1 MQRVFSRMAFDFRM
15 RFGAWMRRRVWVV
28 LAFLLLLIISS
39 APAGATAR
47 IKDIADFEGV
57 RDNVLIGY
65 GLVVGLNGTGDTL
78 RNSVFTQESLVAM
91 LERLGVNTRGSN
103 LNTQNVAA
111 VMVTSSL
118 PAFARQGSRIDATV
132 STLGDADSLIGGTLL
147 VTPLLGAD
155 GEAYAVA
162 QGQIA
167 VGGFTAGGNAETVT
181 KGVPT
186 SGRLPG
192 GVIIEREVP
201 FELDQMST
209 VRIALRNPDLTTAD
223 RIAAAINGLYGGVN
237 ARATD
242 PGTVTMPV
250 PSAYFGRVARLMTE
264 IEQLRIEPD
273 QPARI
278 VIDESNGIIVMGE
291 NVRISKVAVSQG
303 NLTVRITEQPEVS
316 QPEPFAEGETA
327 IVDRTQVAVDEQDN
341 RKMAVL
347 SKAATLDDLVEGLN
361 ALGVGPRDMISI
373 IQAIKT
379 AGALQAEL
387 EVM

>member
-1 MQRVFSRMAFDFRM
+1 MLDVFDHQSASQRFSTARLIGGVLVWCMVMASM
-15 RFGAWMRRRVWVV
+15 V
-28 LAFLLLLIISS
+28 L
-39 APAGATAR
+39 PAHATAR

-57 RDNVLIGY
+57 RENILIGY

-78 RNSVFTQESLVAM
+78 RNSVFTQESLIAM

-103 LNTQNVAA
+103 LNTRNVAA

-118 PAFARQGSRIDATV
+118 PPFARQGSRIDATV
-132 STLGDADSLIGGTLL
+132 SALGDAGSLIGGTLL
-147 VTPLLGAD
+147 VTPLVGAD

-167 VGGFTAGGNAETVT
+167 VGGFAAGGNAETVT

-186 SGRLPG
+186 AGRLPSG
-192 GVIIEREVP
+192 AIVEREVP
-201 FELDQMST
+201 FELDQLGV
-209 VRIALRNPDLTTAD
+209 VRLALRNPDLTTAD
-223 RIAAAINGLYGGVN
+223 RVAEAINARLGVAA

-242 PGTVTMPV
+242 PATISLPV
-250 PSAYFGRVARLMTE
+250 PSAYTGRVARLMTE

-303 NLTVRITEQPEVS
+303 NLTVRVTERPEVS
-316 QPEPFAEGETA
+316 QPEPFSEGETTV
-327 IVDRTQVAVDEQDN
+327 VDRTQVAVDEQED
-341 RKMAVL
+341 RKIAVIEEH
-347 SKAATLDDLVEGLN
+347 ATLDDLVEGLN

-379 AGALQAEL
+379 SGALQADL